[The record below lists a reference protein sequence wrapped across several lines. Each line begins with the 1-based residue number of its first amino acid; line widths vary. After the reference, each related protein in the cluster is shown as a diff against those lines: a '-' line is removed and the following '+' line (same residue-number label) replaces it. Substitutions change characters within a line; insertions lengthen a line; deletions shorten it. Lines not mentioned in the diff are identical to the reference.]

1 MIDLH
6 CHILPDIDDGAED
19 LDESVEMCLTGARTG
34 ITAAVLTPHFARF
47 DRLDAFL
54 GAREARMEALYEAL
68 QEENADFEIYTGAE
82 VYLSDAI
89 LSAPWNL
96 DALALNGSRY
106 LLTEFPLPT
115 FPVSQGIRQLEE
127 VLMRGY
133 TPILAHP
140 ERYEPFLENSGI
152 VNELYEMGVRFQVNL
167 DGLGGRYGEVPQD
180 FAVRMVLENMADF
193 AATDAHSVRYR
204 RTNLLSKLSRL
215 PEDLPQEKLD
225 WILEEAPG
233 CVLRN
238 ETLPENG
245 SGNM

>member
-6 CHILPDIDDGAED
+6 CHILPDIDDGAEN
-19 LDESVEMCLTGARTG
+19 LEESVAMCLTGMQTG

-89 LSAPWNL
+89 ASAPWNL
-96 DALALNGSRY
+96 DALTLNGSRY
-106 LLTEFPLPT
+106 LLTEFSLPT
-115 FPVSQGIRQLEE
+115 FSVTQGFQWLEE

-140 ERYEPFLENSGI
+140 ERYEPFLENNDL
-152 VNELYEMGVRFQVNL
+152 VNELYGMGVRFQVNL
-167 DGLGGRYGEVPQD
+167 DGLGGRYGEIPQD
-180 FAVRMVLENMADF
+180 FAVRMVLEGMADF

-204 RTNLLSKLSRL
+204 RTDLLSKLSHL
-215 PEDLPQEKLD
+215 PEDFPQERLD
-225 WILEEAPG
+225 RILEEAPER
-233 CVLRN
+233 VLRN

-245 SGNM
+245 SGRM